1 MQLNDLFEQD
11 KRLENIAAGLRQYA
25 EDQNNAMK
33 DIDPEGSMDYEFFME
48 IADYIESGN
57 AEVIANLLDDA
68 DTEPRDYVMDL
79 LVNGAPE
86 LAKAV
91 AASTSG
97 TLQSIFKRT
106 GRMESTMTEQDI
118 EFGPP
123 TGRQQF
129 PAGYA
134 SDARMIMY
142 IVTDLLPR
150 VRDDELARDVMN
162 ALDAIDNNRA
172 TKADI
177 NKVLSVFKAAK
188 EQGLTKPY
196 MDAVGKFDDTPEDDD
211 EVDEATGTSLRPR
224 PRPTNIGATG
234 GDPMTGE
241 PITRGIDPEDN
252 YSPEDLARL
261 TGQQPS
267 SSAPATSPRPK
278 MRPSGL
284 GEEVVA
290 EDAKGYVEYTIN
302 NALETVEKLERM
314 FGNNNQL
321 EKAVTEIGGDIAW
334 FTDVRENL
342 KALFTNIEELQYSAL
357 AHMEYGEQEDDDPVE
372 EAFGNPEPTPSKHGY
387 PANIDSLQAVK
398 RRIESGRLDIAD
410 ALVNSMIGKLMHDEN
425 NPDMDESAGRLST
438 TRQDGVSTTTSST
451 GRLRTTI
458 DPDGKM
464 TIEPAPAKKK
474 AANEGAADDYIVA
487 HAKQR
492 MQGLAPEGREAF
504 LANLEKSYPG
514 IRKRIGEGWDDEDEG
529 GASIEDIKDAIIRR
543 MNANTDLMLKALEAA
558 GNDPTKVLDAIEDV
572 ASFHEGADELG
583 SSDISG
589 MVRQVMQQLGVTEA
603 SNEDTIQRTMWEA
616 VKRGIITMEQLEDP
630 RVRAIVEKKLTKA
643 ETKERERIV
652 KGMKKSKKGFKKSYG
667 DDAEAVMYATATKL
681 AKKNA

>member
-177 NKVLSVFKAAK
+177 NKVLGVFKAAK

-224 PRPTNIGATG
+224 PRPTDIGATG

-261 TGQQPS
+261 TGQRPS
-267 SSAPATSPRPK
+267 SAAPATSPRPK

-284 GEEVVA
+284 GEEIVA
-290 EDAKGYVEYTIN
+290 EDAKGYVEYTID
-302 NALETVEKLERM
+302 NALATVEKLERM

-357 AHMEYGEQEDDDPVE
+357 AHMEYGEREDDD
-372 EAFGNPEPTPSKHGY
+372 
-387 PANIDSLQAVK
+387 
-398 RRIESGRLDIAD
+398 
-410 ALVNSMIGKLMHDEN
+410 
-425 NPDMDESAGRLST
+425 PDMDESAGRLST

-589 MVRQVMQQLGVTEA
+589 MVREVMQQLGVTEA